1 MHMIMLLLTIYYIVP
16 ICSRPITLKII
27 YWGLSVIDRD
37 NVQMS
42 QLSDLLTA
50 RKHDDLDYKSE
61 IQKLI
66 KI

>member
-1 MHMIMLLLTIYYIVP
+1 MIMLLLTIYYIVP

-50 RKHDDLDYKSE
+50 RKHDD
-61 IQKLI
+61 
-66 KI
+66 